1 MNSDLKKLFDL
12 LPLHIDCSNL
22 INKND
27 VNQLIEIVL
36 DLGRRPEARF
46 YNYSKYLSKRLVS
59 WYDIENIV
67 KSVTKFNDKNRAGIE
82 KTLHRV
88 SCIRNKQFIVT
99 GITFRVGRSTF
110 GSISIIR
117 DLLEFEESI
126 LIIGKPGVGKT
137 TIIREIS
144 RVLSNEIDKRVI
156 IIDTSNEI
164 AGETDIPHLSIGK
177 ARTMQVAKTTLQHR
191 AMIEAVENHMPQVI
205 IIDEISTNLEV
216 LAVQTI
222 AEKGVQLISTIHG
235 NCLQNLI
242 KNPFAVDLIGGI
254 ESVVLSDEEAKKRKT
269 QKTILERKS
278 DPVFNIV
285 IEINK
290 QNSWTIHEDVKTSI
304 DSILHNGNFK
314 SQIRLFSLT
323 ENIKILTR
331 PIFVKKKLSTETWNF
346 LNKEKYFNKL
356 TLKPEIFTIY
366 TYSISNNLLREVLLR
381 MGITFTL
388 TNEIRKANLIIGLR
402 KHLNKNINL
411 IQFANRHRIPI
422 YSFNYISYYKLV
434 RLFSQYK

>member
-1 MNSDLKKLFDL
+1 MTNNLEKLFNA
-12 LPLHIDCSNL
+12 LPLYIDHDSL
-22 INKND
+22 ITKNHT
-27 VNQLIEIVL
+27 NQLIEIVL
-36 DLGRRPEARF
+36 DLGRKPEARF
-46 YNYSKYLSKRLVS
+46 SNYSKYLSKRLVS
-59 WYDIENIV
+59 WDDLENIV
-67 KSVTKFNDKNRAGIE
+67 KSVTKFNDKNRAGID

-117 DLLEFEESI
+117 DLLEFGESI

-144 RVLSNEIDKRVI
+144 RVLSNEIEKRVI

-164 AGETDIPHLSIGK
+164 AGETNIPHLSIGK
-177 ARTMQVAKTTLQHR
+177 ARSMQVAKTTFQHK

-205 IIDEISTNLEV
+205 IIDEISTDLEV

-222 AEKGVQLISTIHG
+222 AEKGIQLISTIHG

-242 KNPFAVDLIGGI
+242 KNPLTVDLIGGI
-254 ESVVLSDEEAKKRKT
+254 ESVILSDEEAKRRKT

-278 DPVFNIV
+278 DPVFNII

-323 ENIKILTR
+323 ENIRILSK
-331 PIFVKKKLSTETWNF
+331 PIFVKKKLSAETWNSM
-346 LNKEKYFNKL
+346 NKEKCLHKL
-356 TLKPEIFTIY
+356 TLKPEIFIIY

-388 TNEIRKANLIIGLR
+388 TNEIRKANIIIGL
-402 KHLNKNINL
+402 KK
-411 IQFANRHRIPI
+411 QD
-422 YSFNYISYYKLV
+422 S
-434 RLFSQYK
+434 

>member
-1 MNSDLKKLFDL
+1 MNNDLKKLLDKLPFYIDHDNL
-12 LPLHIDCSNL
+12 LT
-22 INKND
+22 KNRT
-27 VNQLIEIVL
+27 NQLVEIIL

-46 YNYSKYLSKRLVS
+46 SNYSEYLSKRLVS
-59 WYDIENIV
+59 WHDLDNIV
-67 KSVTKFNDKNRAGIE
+67 KSITKFNDKNRAGIE

-88 SCIRNKQFIVT
+88 SCIRNRQFAIT

-110 GSISIIR
+110 GSIPIIR

-137 TIIREIS
+137 TVIREIS
-144 RVLSNEIDKRVI
+144 RVLSNEIEKRVI

-164 AGETDIPHLSIGK
+164 AGESNTPHLSIGK
-177 ARTMQVAKTTLQHR
+177 ARQMQVTKASSQHK

-205 IIDEISTNLEV
+205 IIDEISTDLEV
-216 LAVQTI
+216 LAARTI

-235 NCLQNLI
+235 SCLENLI

-254 ESVVLSDEEAKKRKT
+254 ESVTLSDDEAKRRKT
-269 QKTILERKS
+269 QKTILERRS

-290 QNSWTIHEDVKTSI
+290 QNFWTIYEDVKTSI
-304 DSILHNGNFK
+304 DSILYEGKSK
-314 SQIRLFSLT
+314 SQIRLFSLAG
-323 ENIKILTR
+323 NIKILSK
-331 PIFVKKKLSTETWNF
+331 PIFVKKKLLIKTWDSK
-346 LNKEKYFNKL
+346 NKEKYFHKL
-356 TLKPEIFTIY
+356 PLKPETFTVY
-366 TYSISNNLLREVLLR
+366 TYSISNNLLKEVLLR

-388 TNEIRKANLIIGLR
+388 TNEIRKANIIIGLK
-402 KHLNKNINL
+402 KHLNKNVNL
-411 IQFANRHRIPI
+411 IRFASKHRIPI

-434 RLFSQYK
+434 RLFSRYK

>member
-1 MNSDLKKLFDL
+1 MNSDLEKLFNV
-12 LPLHIDCSNL
+12 LPFYIDYDSL
-22 INKND
+22 ITKNYT
-27 VNQLIEIVL
+27 NQLIEIVL

-46 YNYSKYLSKRLVS
+46 SDCSKYLSKRLVS
-59 WYDIENIV
+59 WYDLENIV

-99 GITFRVGRSTF
+99 GITFRIGRSTF

-117 DLLEFEESI
+117 DLLEYEESI

-144 RVLSNEIDKRVI
+144 RVLSNEIEKRVI

-164 AGETDIPHLSIGK
+164 AGETNIPHLTIGK
-177 ARTMQVAKTTLQHR
+177 ARPMQVAKTTFQHK

-205 IIDEISTNLEV
+205 IIDEISTDLEV
-216 LAVQTI
+216 SAVQTI

-242 KNPFAVDLIGGI
+242 KNPSAVDLIGGI
-254 ESVVLSDEEAKKRKT
+254 ESVILSDEEAKRRKT

-278 DPVFNIV
+278 NPVFNIV

-290 QNSWTIHEDVKTSI
+290 QNSWTVHEDVKTSI
-304 DSILHNGNFK
+304 DLILSNSNFK

-323 ENIKILTR
+323 ENIQILSK
-331 PIFVKKKLSTETWNF
+331 PIFVKKRLLTETWNSM
-346 LNKEKYFNKL
+346 NEEKYVHKL
-356 TLKPEIFTIY
+356 TLKPEIFIIY

-388 TNEIRKANLIIGLR
+388 TNEIRKANIIIGLK

-411 IQFANRHRIPI
+411 IQFANKHRIPI